1 MQHAVAVHVGDAS
14 NTFPKASAKL
24 QPFSGIS
31 KFFDDFFIFHH
42 EA

>member
-1 MQHAVAVHVGDAS
+1 MLCIIIFTRKSVKDG
-14 NTFPKASAKL
+14 KL